1 MRSWVV
7 AIVVSVASH
16 LGLLWLLAQHTAFIP
31 TITPQQS
38 MKTYLVVERPEKPKP
53 VVAFES
59 ATKKL
64 KPVSNIEGPAR
75 QLVEPKGQPSAI
87 VPETTTT
94 TKPVTPPKATEAP
107 QSQQQTEAPDNT
119 DNNKPYKHIDPALGL
134 SRLRIQQQQLNQ
146 QIAGDAPTGQPQPQR
161 LGVPKSHLSKNQ
173 TLRQVESQ
181 NQIFTEYRKGDR
193 CYKEVQGD
201 PNNPPPEGFAKNWL
215 TMSSTCD
222 KNAITDAYDA
232 AMGKWLDKNR

>member
-16 LGLLWLLAQHTAFIP
+16 LGLLWLLAQHRAFVSTIP
-31 TITPQQS
+31 STKSI
-38 MKTYLVVERPEKPKP
+38 KTYLVVEQPKKSTPMVALEPDTKEPEPAISTKEPAEQLVVPKEPPASVTAATVSSSKP
-53 VVAFES
+53 VAE
-59 ATKKL
+59 
-64 KPVSNIEGPAR
+64 N
-75 QLVEPKGQPSAI
+75 
-87 VPETTTT
+87 
-94 TKPVTPPKATEAP
+94 KATETV
-107 QSQQQTEAPDNT
+107 QSQQQIEASGNT
-119 DNNKPYKHIDPALGL
+119 NKDKPYKHIDPALGL
-134 SRLRIQQQQLNQ
+134 SRLRLQQQQLNQ

-161 LGVPKSHLSKNQ
+161 LGVPKSHHLRNQ

-181 NQIFTEYRKGDR
+181 NQIFTEYREGDR

>member
-16 LGLLWLLAQHTAFIP
+16 LGLLWLLAQHTAFVP
-31 TITPQQS
+31 TIPPTKS
-38 MKTYLVVERPEKPKP
+38 IKTYLVVEQPKKSTPMVASDPDTKEPEP
-53 VVAFES
+53 AHDAEES
-59 ATKKL
+59 A
-64 KPVSNIEGPAR
+64 E
-75 QLVEPKGQPSAI
+75 QLVAPKEPSSTVKAVAVSPIKSVA
-87 VPETTTT
+87 EN
-94 TKPVTPPKATEAP
+94 KATETA
-107 QSQQQTEAPDNT
+107 QSLQQSEASGNT
-119 DNNKPYKHIDPALGL
+119 NKDQPYKHIDPALGL
-134 SRLRIQQQQLNQ
+134 SRLRLQQQQLNQ
-146 QIAGDAPTGQPQPQR
+146 QIAGDAPTGQPQPHR
-161 LGVPKSHLSKNQ
+161 LGVPKSHHLRNQ

-181 NQIFTEYRKGDR
+181 NQIFTEYRERDR